1 MSGDLNIGTLTATL
15 KGIDQLSPVL
25 KQAAQAGQSAAA
37 DVSAAMKAIGDSS
50 VSSAATMKQQLA
62 AATQSVKDLEKAVA
76 DYQNIP
82 GSKNPLPQ
90 MLADARAEAE
100 RLKAALAGT
109 QQATADALKAPG
121 DTGAK
126 SAVEDIG
133 KAADAS
139 SQQLISLGRGLR
151 EAGTL
156 MTAAFTVPIVGA
168 AVEAVKFGSDF
179 ETQMTKVVTLAGAS
193 TGEVAGLRDQVL
205 ALAPAVGVAPAE
217 LAKGLFVVESAG
229 KTGADAMNVLTVA
242 AKMTALGMGDTDTTA
257 RSLIGSMFAYQN
269 QNLSAAQAGDILAKT
284 VQMGNMRIDELVG
297 GLARVNPVA
306 AAFGIKFEDI
316 TASIATFTHLGGSVD
331 KAVTGIIAVLQTIEK
346 ASPATVKGLA
356 AIGLTVEQVRKDIA
370 DNGLTEALINLI
382 DVAKASPEGV
392 NSLEKVFGNVR
403 AFVDIMSTAGSQ
415 ADQYRRITAGI
426 ADSNGTIDKAMQELN
441 KTWGQQWK
449 EMAAQVDVL
458 WIRLSDVLLPIFKDV
473 VAFMRS
479 EVVPA
484 LTALVDGFAA
494 VPHWVQDLAVVVAT
508 FLAALGPGTILL
520 GTFVQALGNISKGM
534 ALLSVGEAAAG
545 SGAFIGFLMNP
556 VVAGAA
562 LLIAGITVAIYEL
575 GKSLGELERHS
586 SAGKTLEGL
595 KDGNGKPLLSISD
608 VQAQANA
615 AVAGAAVPLSVWSP
629 DISELAQGTT
639 LSMGP
644 NFKKSGG
651 APGLVPHAIAPP
663 ESKSAAKQRAA
674 DLEVL
679 TDATKSYA
687 QVLELVNNETYEGIK
702 AEMART
708 GSVGAVAREFGV
720 GITIVK
726 DVIAVEKDYDKA
738 VQDTVKAKEE
748 VRLASIALTDAQQA
762 EVLELM
768 KLPLSLH
775 AIAADVGA
783 ADIQVKV
790 FQESLKDM
798 HAAMVDNEAITVKA
812 AESIITFKMHY
823 DDAGNILKGV
833 GDVIEHV
840 DFETIKAASSQLS
853 AVDVDKLRAASLK
866 QLYDQALAVSKGMQ
880 AVGENLMLA
889 PNVRPSGMVPE
900 ALDSQAQKLA
910 VDLNGIATAFNNI
923 GASSTSG
930 LGQAL
935 QGFGQLLK
943 VIERSNAEYDKIATK
958 FGTNSPEANAAGL
971 ARTSTIA
978 ASVISTAGNFIAQTI
993 DTGAGAGTGS
1003 LVAHGALQG
1012 MSAGA
1017 TVGSVIP
1024 GLGTAVGAGI
1034 GAGVGALAGWIQSGE
1049 EWRKVVNDISRDFGG
1064 IKVSEDFAKTI
1075 DQLESDTGLQRVQA
1089 ITTQLDQLIQ
1099 MAGGLNATNFDLF
1112 FGKLH
1117 DAFSYIQQGSMTVAE
1132 VTQIL
1137 DKNFAT
1143 FAAAGTNA
1151 YGQINDQIRELIAL
1165 DQQFGTDSQAIA
1177 DWMKTQAGNM
1187 ATGLSDLLTQ
1197 PLIASASVVGK
1208 AVTDAQAAVDT
1219 QTAAIADAT
1228 KGSSAWQTATDAL
1241 KTAQDAL
1248 TDALT
1253 TQHTEGVRNKQA
1265 LDDLGTAAL
1274 TTFNAAVASGQT
1286 FAQALEAISPQLT
1299 TITQAY
1305 KDLGLSI
1312 DDAALKGLT
1321 LENTILNGPNG
1332 TGKAVSG
1339 LNAII
1344 TAATN
1349 IGPGVETPEAIAAQ
1363 QRTLASVY
1371 TQTQAATQ
1379 AAGGTTVDALLPFQ
1393 QSLHE
1398 LLDYANKNNIA
1409 LDDKTQQMINQSKEL
1424 GIWTDDFETDSQKT
1438 RDSIADLIN
1447 SNEHL
1452 AAVLGGAPYVPSGIP
1467 GSTGTPPTIPPGLIP
1482 PGGIETDPTAPS
1494 PIYDPVPEAAGGV
1507 GFASGPMTFSTQG
1520 NEEFAFSGEGQRFA
1534 RAPQSGG
1541 SQAGSKTYNVTV
1553 TAKDP
1558 AVEEQWIRDWMRR
1571 EGVDITVEEIKTG
1584 RHTRDIQSALNR
1596 VTA

>member
-25 KQAAQAGQSAAA
+25 KQATDAASTASTGITGLFKSISDSSATSAAA
-37 DVSAAMKAIGDSS
+37 TKA
-50 VSSAATMKQQLA
+50 QLA
-62 AATQSVKDLEKAVA
+62 AVQQTIKDLEEATKQYGLTSNNAA
-76 DYQNIP
+76 SSYFAQ
-82 GSKNPLPQ
+82 S
-90 MLADARAEAE
+90 LADARAQAAS
-100 RLKAALAGT
+100 LTAALAETAQATQAVGAAAASTQPQLDAMAAGMSKAGQTSADSMKMIAGMSQAGREAAGGFEDVTAAGNGFGSMVGAITERLLIYASVRGAMSAIESTVQWGLELQRLSAQLGFSVQGVQELNYEATATSVPLTTVTSAISQLQRKLELEDGGAVKGVEKLGLNFQALRAMAPEQMWDAVATALSGVKDQTEFAGLSAELFSSRSGT
-109 QQATADALKAPG
+109 AIAAIIKNYQDLKQQAHDANVILSDEEVKALADVASMWDTAWLKAKAYFAGIIAGEAGANQFKEIGIAGGYASQASAGIDRAIANQVDAQLKQMAAHGPTFKDADSGGAAAQAYLASFGAQIKAGAIQTPTFGDDKQGAAALADAERIAKDLTRSAEDQIAAEKKAAAAAAEH
-121 DTGAK
+121 AK
-126 SAVEDIG
+126 NLEDYTNASKSYDDVLNLIG
-133 KAADAS
+133 NDLYEGVAADAA
-139 SQQLISLGRGLR
+139 RG
-151 EAGTL
+151 
-156 MTAAFTVPIVGA
+156 V
-168 AVEAVKFGSDF
+168 S
-179 ETQMTKVVTLAGAS
+179 TK
-193 TGEVAGLRDQVL
+193 
-205 ALAPAVGVAPAE
+205 ALADIY
-217 LAKGLFVVESAG
+217 
-229 KTGADAMNVLTVA
+229 KTTP
-242 AKMTALGMGDTDTTA
+242 T
-257 RSLIGSMFAYQN
+257 I
-269 QNLSAAQAGDILAKT
+269 I
-284 VQMGNMRIDELVG
+284 
-297 GLARVNPVA
+297 
-306 AAFGIKFEDI
+306 ED
-316 TASIATFTHLGGSVD
+316 
-331 KAVTGIIAVLQTIEK
+331 
-346 ASPATVKGLA
+346 
-356 AIGLTVEQVRKDIA
+356 
-370 DNGLTEALINLI
+370 
-382 DVAKASPEGV
+382 
-392 NSLEKVFGNVR
+392 
-403 AFVDIMSTAGSQ
+403 
-415 ADQYRRITAGI
+415 
-426 ADSNGTIDKAMQELN
+426 
-441 KTWGQQWK
+441 
-449 EMAAQVDVL
+449 
-458 WIRLSDVLLPIFKDV
+458 
-473 VAFMRS
+473 
-479 EVVPA
+479 
-484 LTALVDGFAA
+484 
-494 VPHWVQDLAVVVAT
+494 
-508 FLAALGPGTILL
+508 
-520 GTFVQALGNISKGM
+520 
-534 ALLSVGEAAAG
+534 
-545 SGAFIGFLMNP
+545 
-556 VVAGAA
+556 
-562 LLIAGITVAIYEL
+562 
-575 GKSLGELERHS
+575 
-586 SAGKTLEGL
+586 
-595 KDGNGKPLLSISD
+595 
-608 VQAQANA
+608 
-615 AVAGAAVPLSVWSP
+615 
-629 DISELAQGTT
+629 
-639 LSMGP
+639 
-644 NFKKSGG
+644 
-651 APGLVPHAIAPP
+651 
-663 ESKSAAKQRAA
+663 
-674 DLEVL
+674 
-679 TDATKSYA
+679 
-687 QVLELVNNETYEGIK
+687 
-702 AEMART
+702 
-708 GSVGAVAREFGV
+708 
-720 GITIVK
+720 
-726 DVIAVEKDYDKA
+726 
-738 VQDTVKAKEE
+738 
-748 VRLASIALTDAQQA
+748 
-762 EVLELM
+762 
-768 KLPLSLH
+768 
-775 AIAADVGA
+775 
-783 ADIQVKV
+783 
-790 FQESLKDM
+790 
-798 HAAMVDNEAITVKA
+798 VKA
-812 AESIITFKMHY
+812 AEKSWDDGLGDTLKAMSDNEQETAKFQDGLRKLLVGYNDTGKVVIGFTGILHTVDPALIQNAESLEKMQQRLAETSASFKQY
-823 DDAGNILKGV
+823 FGAFAGVSLAPLPGVQPSGLVDDALNNTDHMTHKLEMDLQSI
-833 GDVIEHV
+833 
-840 DFETIKAASSQLS
+840 AS
-853 AVDVDKLRAASLK
+853 
-866 QLYDQALAVSKGMQ
+866 
-880 AVGENLMLA
+880 
-889 PNVRPSGMVPE
+889 
-900 ALDSQAQKLA
+900 
-910 VDLNGIATAFNNI
+910 AFDHI
-923 GASSTSG
+923 GASASGG

-935 QGFGQLLK
+935 SGFSQLFK

-958 FGTNSPEANAAGL
+958 FGANSPEADAAGT
-971 ARTSTIA
+971 ARTSAISA
-978 ASVISTAGNFIAQTI
+978 AVISTAGNFIAQTI
-993 DTGAGAGTGS
+993 NTGPGASTGS
-1003 LVAHGALQG
+1003 LVAADALKG

-1017 TVGSVIP
+1017 TIGSVVP
-1024 GLGTAVGAGI
+1024 GIGTGIGAGI
-1034 GAGVGALAGWIQSGE
+1034 GAGVGTLAGWIQSGE

-1099 MAGGLNATNFDLF
+1099 MAGGLNSTNFDLF

-1137 DKNFAT
+1137 DKNFAD

-1187 ATGLSDLLTQ
+1187 ASGLTDLLTQ
-1197 PLIASASVVGK
+1197 PLITTAATVGK
-1208 AVTDAQAAVDT
+1208 AVTDAQTALDT
-1219 QTAAIADAT
+1219 LNASGTAT
-1228 KGSSAWQTATDAL
+1228 TDAL
-1241 KTAQDAL
+1241 TAAQDAL
-1248 TDALT
+1248 TAALT
-1253 TQHTEGVRNKQA
+1253 TQHSESERNKQA